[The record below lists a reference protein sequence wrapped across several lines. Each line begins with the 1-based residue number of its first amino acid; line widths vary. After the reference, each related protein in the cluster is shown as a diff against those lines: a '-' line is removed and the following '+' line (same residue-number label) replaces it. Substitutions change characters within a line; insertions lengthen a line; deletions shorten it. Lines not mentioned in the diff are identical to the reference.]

1 MYFLHT
7 LSLHFPSAGFTGAF
21 VDREAET
28 RGMDEFDKVKAKR
41 AAQEQAEQGLR
52 DDPNSSFQ

>member
-7 LSLHFPSAGFTGAF
+7 LCLHLISAGFTGAF

-52 DDPNSSFQ
+52 DDPNNNYQ

>member
-1 MYFLHT
+1 
-7 LSLHFPSAGFTGAF
+7 

-28 RGMDEFDKVKAKR
+28 RGMNEFDKEKAKR

-52 DDPNSSFQ
+52 DDSNNNYQ